1 MFKVFSSGTAHKA
14 SGGINKMK
22 TLKHLQDLKQIV
34 IRRENNLHG
43 YQFFFFMLDP
53 KNLLNGDIF

>member
-1 MFKVFSSGTAHKA
+1 MTLRHLVFKVFSSGTARST

-34 IRRENNLHG
+34 IRR
-43 YQFFFFMLDP
+43 
-53 KNLLNGDIF
+53 

>member
-1 MFKVFSSGTAHKA
+1 MEIWVTGEKHLGKLGGLQDDLEAVGVQVFSSGTAHKA

-34 IRRENNLHG
+34 IRR
-43 YQFFFFMLDP
+43 
-53 KNLLNGDIF
+53 